1 MKRSLLD
8 YLGIY
13 AMEYSGSPTELFL
26 LFRQQQT
33 YCGVQLTSVREVLS
47 LSHQPIHPVP
57 NTPPFVLGLTNLRGE
72 ILAVADLGVFIG
84 TEARVDWQE
93 LNSRLLIVEAP
104 SPQDGRSSKIRMGLA
119 VSQVEGVVS
128 LKTDRIVSAMDV
140 KEEIAPLLRGLYHHE
155 ERLLMIL
162 DIEAIAG
169 SNRW

>member
-1 MKRSLLD
+1 
-8 YLGIY
+8 
-13 AMEYSGSPTELFL
+13 MEYSGSPTELFL
-26 LFRQQQT
+26 LFRQQET

-47 LSHQPIHPVP
+47 LSHQPIYPVP

-72 ILAVADLGVFIG
+72 ILAVGDLGVFIG

-104 SPQDGRSSKIRMGLA
+104 SPQDGSSTKIRMGLA

-128 LKTDRIVSAMDV
+128 LPTDRIVSAMDV
-140 KEEIAPLLRGLYHHE
+140 KEEIAPLLRGLYYYE
-155 ERLLMIL
+155 KRLLMIL
-162 DIEAIAG
+162 DIEAIAH